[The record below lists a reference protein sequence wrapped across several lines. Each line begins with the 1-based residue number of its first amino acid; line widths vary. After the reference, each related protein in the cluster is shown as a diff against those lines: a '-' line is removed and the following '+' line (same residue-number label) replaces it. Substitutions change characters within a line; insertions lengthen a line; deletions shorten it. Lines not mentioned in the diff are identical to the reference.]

1 MNSGVNDMNTRR
13 LSLVALVIAA
23 GLGLAGC
30 AAAGGASPAPAATQ
44 GAPDAGNGFGRNGGG
59 FGGAAGAFPGASG
72 LVAAVDGSTA
82 QVQSTTRQTAVTWT
96 PSTRFTTQV
105 AAASGDLKTG
115 ECVIAR
121 PARTAGTNSQGGTGS
136 GSTGGTGSTTVAA
149 ATVVMFA
156 SVDGTC
162 TAGFGGARGAR
173 PNTAPTPAPGN
184 GGGNGGNGQGRPGG
198 GFGGFGFAAT
208 GAVKSISTGSFIV
221 TETRGG
227 TTRDETVTFDSTTTF
242 AMQKAGTASDVVVGV
257 CVLAQG
263 KTDDTGALTA
273 TTIAVSP
280 AVDGTCVTGLGG
292 RGGFGGPTPNP
303 GSSGASA

>member
-1 MNSGVNDMNTRR
+1 
-13 LSLVALVIAA
+13 
-23 GLGLAGC
+23 
-30 AAAGGASPAPAATQ
+30 
-44 GAPDAGNGFGRNGGG
+44 
-59 FGGAAGAFPGASG
+59 
-72 LVAAVDGSTA
+72 VDGSTA
-82 QVQSTTRQTAVTWT
+82 QVQSATRQTAVTWT

-105 AAASGDLKTG
+105 AAASADLKTG
-115 ECVIAR
+115 DCVVAR
-121 PARTAGTNSQGGTGS
+121 PARMAGTNGQGGTGS

-156 SVDGTC
+156 PVDGTC
-162 TAGFGGARGAR
+162 TVGFGGARGAR
-173 PNTAPTPAPGN
+173 PNTAPTPTPGS
-184 GGGNGGNGQGRPGG
+184 GSNGQGRPGG
-198 GFGGFGFAAT
+198 GFGGFGFGAT
-208 GAVKSISTGSFIV
+208 GAVKSISSGSFIV

-242 AMQKAGTASDVVVGV
+242 TMQKAGTASDVVVGV

-263 KTDDTGALTA
+263 KADDTGALTA

-280 AVDGTCVTGLGG
+280 AANGTCVTGFGG